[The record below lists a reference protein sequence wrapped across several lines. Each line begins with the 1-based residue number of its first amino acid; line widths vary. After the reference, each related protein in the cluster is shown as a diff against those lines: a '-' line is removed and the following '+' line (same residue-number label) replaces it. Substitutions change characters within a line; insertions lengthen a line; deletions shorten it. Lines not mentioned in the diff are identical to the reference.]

1 MMLER
6 KVFAERLRQLRK
18 SRGMLQK
25 TLSHE
30 LGISFQALSMME
42 TAERWPSIEILAAI
56 ADFFEVSTDYLLGR
70 CDDPDRR

>member
-18 SRGMLQK
+18 SRGIFQK
-25 TLSHE
+25 ALAQE

-42 TAERWPSIEILAAI
+42 TAERWPSIEVLAAI
-56 ADFFEVSTDYLLGR
+56 ADFFDVSTDYLLDR
-70 CDDPDRR
+70 SDDPGRR